1 MFHDR
6 DPIID
11 LTDDKIKKVDEGKS
25 INQPSS
31 KHSPLKCIC
40 SFFKFVGATIT
51 FVRNVVANLLFLLI
65 LAVCC
70 MLWMLSDSASDHL
83 NALIDGE
90 QVHKEI
96 TSAPVLWLTL
106 SGELDELP
114 LGDDQISK
122 MLSQFS
128 SNMRPDQVRVD
139 LNQLLR
145 VLQKAAVDDEI
156 KTVVADISKLSLPS
170 TQAVLRLIDECDKF
184 KELTHGK
191 KPLIFFSE
199 SFSQGTYIVASHAS
213 EIILD
218 PFGAVDIHGLSLS
231 TLYYAPLLERF
242 KLTPYVFRAGT
253 HKSAVEPLLRDSM
266 SPEVKEEYSQ
276 IANSMWTNFE
286 EIVKKGRPSLKGAL
300 LPNADE
306 YLQSMRDAQGDNA
319 KRALFA
325 GLVDKLMTLD
335 DLKKSLADIYP
346 SNKDDTQVNAISM
359 EDYET
364 LYATRAN
371 KKATSQKQLAVIYGM
386 GTICNS
392 NDNPRAFSPDNMAYL
407 LDTITQDPKNKGV
420 LLYIDS
426 GGGEVGASEEIR
438 RMIVKLHEKGLKVAV
453 YMADVTA
460 SGAYW
465 IATAADK
472 IYASEHTL
480 TGSIGVFATTI
491 GADKLLNEYGVTQDG
506 VITSPLAENPIAKPL
521 NKYQKELIELEIGN
535 TYSKFLK
542 LVCNARHLDIKNKDL
557 FAEGRVFTA
566 EDAKKL
572 GLIDDITTLQGA
584 IDALEAECGLQK
596 DESVWRS
603 YVVPMGNNLGM
614 LPQLLVNKLGSLLP
628 NSVLKLLL
636 ETPAATG
643 VKEPQKAELMAIDNI
658 RAKL

>member
-1 MFHDR
+1 MLH

-11 LTDDKIKKVDEGKS
+11 LTDDKIKKIDEQNNGELKAR
-25 INQPSS
+25 

-40 SFFKFVGATIT
+40 AFFKFIGATIS
-51 FVRNVVANLLFLLI
+51 FARNVVANLVFLLFLAL
-65 LAVCC
+65 CG
-70 MLWMLSDSASDHL
+70 MLWMLSESAGDHL
-83 NALIDGE
+83 NALIEGDE
-90 QVHKEI
+90 VQKEI
-96 TSAPVLWLTL
+96 NPAPVLWLSL
-106 SGELDELP
+106 NGDLDELP
-114 LGDDQISK
+114 LGDDQLSK

-128 SNMRPDQVRVD
+128 SNLRPDEIRVD

-145 VLQKAAVDDEI
+145 VLHKAAADDEI
-156 KTVVADISKLSLPS
+156 KTVVADVSNLSIPS
-170 TQAVLRLIDECDKF
+170 SQAVMRLIEACDEF
-184 KELTHGK
+184 KKITHGT
-191 KPLIFFSE
+191 KPLIFFSD
-199 SFSQGTYIVASHAS
+199 SFSQGTYIAASHAS

-218 PFGAVDIHGLSLS
+218 PFGKVDIHGLSMS

-266 SPEVKEEYSQ
+266 SPEVKEEYSH
-276 IANSMWTNFE
+276 IANSMWANFE
-286 EIVKKGRPSLKGAL
+286 QIVKEGRTSLKGKL
-300 LPNADE
+300 LPDADE
-306 YLQSMRDAQGDNA
+306 YLKSMRDAQGDNA
-319 KRALFA
+319 TRALFA

-346 SNKDDTQVNAISM
+346 AKNDKTQIDAISM
-359 EDYET
+359 DNYET
-364 LYATRAN
+364 LYAARTTKN
-371 KKATSQKQLAVIYGM
+371 KINSPKQLAVIYGM
-386 GTICNS
+386 GTISKN
-392 NDNPRAFSPDNMAYL
+392 NENPRSFSPDNMEYL
-407 LDTITQDPKNKGV
+407 LNTVTKDPKNKGV

-426 GGGEVGASEEIR
+426 GGGEVGASENIR

-491 GADKLLNEYGVTQDG
+491 GADRLLNEYGVSQDG
-506 VITSPLAENPIAKPL
+506 VSTSPLAETAIATPI

-535 TYSKFLK
+535 TYHKFLK
-542 LVCNARHLDIKNKDL
+542 LVCNARGLDISNKEL
-557 FAEGRVFTA
+557 FAEGKVFTA
-566 EDAKKL
+566 PDAKKL

-584 IDALEAECGLQK
+584 IDALETECGMQK

-614 LPQLLVNKLGSLLP
+614 LPQLLVNKLGAWLP
-628 NSVLKLLL
+628 DPALKLLL
-636 ETPAATG
+636 DLSAYDENNQ
-643 VKEPQKAELMAIDNI
+643 VKKVDLMAIDNI